1 MHNATRKEDY
11 PIRQNFS
18 QRQIDMLLAGGLIA
32 WLNERS
38 ANPARDRD

>member
-1 MHNATRKEDY
+1 MHNETRKEDY
-11 PIRQNFS
+11 PARQNFS